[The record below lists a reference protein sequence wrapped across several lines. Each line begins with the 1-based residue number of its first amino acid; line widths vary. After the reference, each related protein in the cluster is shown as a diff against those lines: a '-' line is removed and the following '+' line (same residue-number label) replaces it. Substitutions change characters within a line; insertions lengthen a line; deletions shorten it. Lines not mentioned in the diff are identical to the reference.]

1 MNCPTCGR
9 PHEACQAEAAK
20 ERNEAAEKRRLSQAR
35 ANLKRRMDEIE
46 RGNEDTCE

>member
-1 MNCPTCGR
+1 MT
-9 PHEACQAEAAK
+9 QAIDIKRLMAENAEQ

-46 RGNEDTCE
+46 HQEEVHE